1 MLLTV
6 TQSNLVSLHKNK
18 IVLFAQMHNNN
29 EEFLQRVERIGDRRG
44 AEQRDSVTN
53 KSFKPNNDEH

>member
-1 MLLTV
+1 
-6 TQSNLVSLHKNK
+6 
-18 IVLFAQMHNNN
+18 MHNNN

-44 AEQRDSVTN
+44 AEQRDSVLLTN

>member
-6 TQSNLVSLHKNK
+6 THSNLVSLHKNK

-29 EEFLQRVERIGDRRG
+29 EDFLQGVERIGDRRG
-44 AEQRDSVTN
+44 AEQRDS
-53 KSFKPNNDEH
+53 DL